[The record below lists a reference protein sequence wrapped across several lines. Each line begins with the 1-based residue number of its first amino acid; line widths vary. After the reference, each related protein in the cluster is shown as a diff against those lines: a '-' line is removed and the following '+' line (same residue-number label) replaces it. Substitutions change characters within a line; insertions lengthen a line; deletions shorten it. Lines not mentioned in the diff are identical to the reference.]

1 MNSLFG
7 IAILDPIWHK
17 LRLLFPVISLTQIP
31 KRKDVTSKAQM
42 QPIDAVNLTKML
54 NFMNKRTEAVVMPN
68 CLLSSKSL
76 LN

>member
-17 LRLLFPVISLTQIP
+17 RRLLFLVISLIHIP
-31 KRKDVTSKAQM
+31 KTKDVTSKAQM

-54 NFMNKRTEAVVMPN
+54 SFMNKRTEAVVIPN
-68 CLLSSKSL
+68 CLRSSNS
-76 LN
+76 